1 MYSEVRIPKYC
12 RRRVN
17 TEHLVTVENCAVR
30 VVGDDPWIRVGFEE
44 ERMYRVQDWAEVHR
58 LFEREGWSKTK
69 IAGLLGMSRNTVDR
83 LLGLSEPPRYER
95 SSAGSMLDSFR
106 GSILMMLDS
115 DAIAPATVII
125 EHLRRDGYGGGI
137 TILKEYLREVR
148 PVFVRARSYQRTSYL
163 PGEIGQTDWWDLPVT
178 VPVGRGVQRPAFGV
192 VTTLPHSAAHAVV
205 FTFAKT
211 VADFI
216 PAFTGTMVRL
226 GGAPQKMVVDRDASI
241 VVPHSRPVRLHTEVA
256 AVFGAFA
263 MGPVIL
269 APRSP
274 EHKGQVERTIGYLET
289 SFLPLRSFEGLADL
303 QAQHDDWA
311 AATAY
316 RRYHRRVGAKV
327 GDAWRVE
334 QGFLAP
340 LPNPLP
346 DTHRHTEVRVT
357 KDGFCRIGD
366 VDYSVP
372 PGLSGR
378 RVQARV
384 SPSEVLV
391 FCEGHQIARHVRSFV
406 PADVVLDPKHA
417 RQLRLAREAGRRLEH
432 RDPDMAPVDLA
443 RYDALTRVM

>member
-1 MYSEVRIPKYC
+1 
-12 RRRVN
+12 
-17 TEHLVTVENCAVR
+17 
-30 VVGDDPWIRVGFEE
+30 
-44 ERMYRVQDWAEVHR
+44 MYRVQDWAEVHR

-69 IAGLLGMSRNTVDR
+69 IAGSLGMSRNTVDR
-83 LLGLSEPPRYER
+83 LLALSEPPRYER
-95 SSAGSMLDSFR
+95 PSAGSMLDLFR
-106 GSILMMLDS
+106 GSILMMLDT
-115 DAIAPATVII
+115 DATAPATVII
-125 EHLRRDGYGGGI
+125 DRLRLDGYGGGI

-178 VPVGRGVQRPAFGV
+178 VPVGRGVSRPAFGV
-192 VTTLPHSAAHAVV
+192 VTTLPHSAAHAAV

-211 VADFI
+211 VSDFT
-216 PAFTGTMVRL
+216 PAFTETMVRL
-226 GGAPQKMVVDRDASI
+226 GGAPNKMVVDRDASI
-241 VVPHSRPVRLHTEVA
+241 VVPHSRPTRLHREVA
-256 AVFGAFA
+256 AVFGAFR

-269 APRSP
+269 PPQSP

-289 SFLPLRSFEGLADL
+289 SFLPLRSFVDLADL

-311 AATAY
+311 ATKAY
-316 RRYHRRVGAKV
+316 RRHHRRVGARV

-340 LPNPLP
+340 IPDPLP

-378 RVQARV
+378 RLQATV
-384 SPSEVLV
+384 SPTKVLV
-391 FCEGHQIARHVRSFV
+391 FCEGRQIAHHVRSFV
-406 PADVVLDPKHA
+406 PADVVLDPVHA
-417 RQLRLAREAGRRLEH
+417 RQLRLTREAGRRLNR
-432 RDPDMAPVDLA
+432 RDPDMEPVDLA
-443 RYDALTRVM
+443 RYDALAGVTQ

>member
-1 MYSEVRIPKYC
+1 
-12 RRRVN
+12 VN
-17 TEHLVTVENCAVR
+17 TEHLTPVENCAVC
-30 VVGDDPWIRVGFEE
+30 VVGDDPWVRIGFEE

-69 IAGLLGMSRNTVDR
+69 IAGSLGMSRNTVDR

-95 SSAGSMLDSFR
+95 SSAGSMLDPFR
-106 GSILMMLDS
+106 GSILMMLDT
-115 DAIAPATVII
+115 DAPAPATVII

-148 PVFVRARSYQRTSYL
+148 PVFIRARSYQRTSYL

-205 FTFAKT
+205 FSFAKT
-211 VADFI
+211 VADFTL
-216 PAFTGTMVRL
+216 AFTGTMVRL
-226 GGAPQKMVVDRDASI
+226 GGAPEKMAVDRDASI
-241 VVPHSRPVRLHTEVA
+241 VVPHSRPARLHTEVA
-256 AVFGAFA
+256 AVFGAFR

-269 APRSP
+269 PPRSP

-289 SFLPLRSFEGLADL
+289 SFLPLRTFEGLADL

-311 AATAY
+311 VTKAY
-316 RRYHRRVGAKV
+316 RRHHRRVGAKV

-340 LPNPLP
+340 IPDPLP
-346 DTHRHTEVRVT
+346 DTHRYTEVRVT
-357 KDGFCRIGD
+357 KDGFCRIGN

-378 RVQARV
+378 RVQTKV
-384 SPSEVLV
+384 SPTEVLV
-391 FCEGHQIARHVRSFV
+391 FCEGRRIACHVRSFV
-406 PADVVLDPKHA
+406 PADVVLDPVHA

-432 RDPDMAPVDLA
+432 RDPDMTPVDLA
-443 RYDALTRVM
+443 RYDALTGVM